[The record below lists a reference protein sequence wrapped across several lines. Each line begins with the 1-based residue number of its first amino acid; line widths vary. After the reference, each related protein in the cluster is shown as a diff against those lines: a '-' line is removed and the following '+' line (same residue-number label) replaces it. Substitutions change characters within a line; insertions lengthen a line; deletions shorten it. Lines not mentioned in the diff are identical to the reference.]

1 MAHKWWHSAP
11 TVSSKN
17 SPGYPGPKID
27 TSKSAVQKIT
37 DDFLM
42 DTGFKKP
49 DEDYYARVD
58 DRTARSQQAMAEIQ
72 ASNQKRDSESRNS
85 ILTTT
90 KEEEEEEKKEEEE
103 EKGDDTTKVLV
114 GNLDLENVDDTD
126 ASKDATDAANE
137 AYTDVKDQST
147 DTFGTGDGVTDV
159 VQQDSSFID
168 ADTKTAE
175 ELAADNATLAEYGIS
190 VDDLSRLG
198 YSSTEQFLSETER
211 LNAIAKEA
219 ARVKA
224 AEEAAKLSADAALT
238 FNGKVYGTL
247 DEMIEAIRADTIA
260 TENAAAAGGASSILG
275 KAGSNTTTVNSG
287 DALDEVTVAEQ
298 NLNTSSAKGGSMEAA
313 AAQPMSTGASEDDA
327 IDMYTEG
334 RRSTILTTPGGLLNA
349 DEEDEDGTFRKRRGL
364 IS

>member
-11 TVSSKN
+11 AVSSKN

-27 TSKSAVQKIT
+27 SSKSAVQKIS

-42 DTGFKKP
+42 DTGFKEP

-85 ILTTT
+85 ILTTNVDDKDNDEGDD
-90 KEEEEEEKKEEEE
+90 KEGEGEGE
-103 EKGDDTTKVLV
+103 GDDTTKVLV
-114 GNLDLENVDDTD
+114 DNLGLENVDDTD
-126 ASKDATDAANE
+126 ESKDATDKANQ
-137 AYTDVKDQST
+137 AYDEVKDQST
-147 DTFGTGDGVTDV
+147 DTFGTGDGVTNV
-159 VQQDSSFID
+159 VQEDSSFID
-168 ADTKTAE
+168 PDAKTAE
-175 ELAADNATLAEYGIS
+175 ELAAEEAAKVLAE
-190 VDDLSRLG
+190 
-198 YSSTEQFLSETER
+198 E
-211 LNAIAKEA
+211 EA

-224 AEEAAKLSADAALT
+224 AEEEAARVKAAEEEAAAKLAADAALT

-275 KAGSNTTTVNSG
+275 QAGSNTTTVNSG
-287 DALDEVTVAEQ
+287 DALEEVTVEEQ
-298 NLNTSSAKGGSMEAA
+298 NLNTSSAKGGQSEAA